1 MKQAKD
7 LGFLA
12 VVSYG
17 AGVSGLDAYHQD
29 ASQMAAAGFKD
40 YAAFIKAVYSE
51 IQDHADRNG
60 WIPVYYNIGD
70 EPIGEELTRAAEN
83 AEAYRAAFPKGPPLL
98 HGGQLVHG
106 QRPAGPAFPARAGR
120 STSSNGTTTMK
131 RRSTCSTR
139 PAATGRSTTAATA
152 GPTARTCTRPRSNTA

>member
-17 AGVSGLDAYHQD
+17 AGVSGIDAYHID

-40 YAAFIKAVYSE
+40 YASFLKAVYSA
-51 IQDHADRNG
+51 IQEHADRSG

-70 EPIGEELTRAAEN
+70 EPIGDELTRAAEN
-83 AEAYRAAFPKGPPLL
+83 AEAYRAAFPKGPPLFT
-98 HGGQLVHG
+98 
-106 QRPAGPAFPARAGR
+106 AA
-120 STSSNGTTTMK
+120 SSFTGSD
-131 RRSTCSTR
+131 RQDPHFRL
-139 PAATGRSTTAATA
+139 ATGAPCR
-152 GPTARTCTRPRSNTA
+152 RVERPR